1 MVNNMAD
8 FANVQIPAGYI
19 LDPKLKELVDK
30 LALRNP
36 THTYGGKGLNED
48 KLRNNSGSR
57 PRGERNLADPRADGL
72 GYLYRVNVHCG
83 TEFLGSIALDIRYG
97 RSSGSEIV
105 YALSSW
111 RIQNERGSQNMTR
124 TSKLD
129 SALRAAKA
137 AFVPQNVEE
146 LMDKTE
152 SVTTMAFTQSV
163 ADLKRPITHGAFV
176 KNFARLQQYAFYLI
190 SGEDIPPEIKQEVES
205 IMTSEKYKT
214 AMAEYELAK
223 RMDGVQMRALR
234 VHNGGYLMR
243 VDEDPNVSVVKHLA
257 YEELPDKV
265 QSNLAVLQLMQD
277 GELVYDVGFRL
288 NPDCFLIPRN

>member
-1 MVNNMAD
+1 MAD

-48 KLRNNSGSR
+48 KLRNNSGLR
-57 PRGERNLADPRADGL
+57 PRGARGLTEPRDDGL
-72 GYLYRVNVHCG
+72 RYLYRVNVLCG
-83 TEFLGSIALDIRYG
+83 TEFLGSIALDLRYG
-97 RSSGSEIV
+97 RTSGSEIV

-137 AFVPQNVEE
+137 AFIPQNLEE

-152 SVTTMAFTQSV
+152 SVTLGAFTQSV
-163 ADLKRPITHGAFV
+163 ADLKRPITHGSFV
-176 KNFARLQQYAFYLI
+176 KNFTRLQQYAFYLI
-190 SGEDIPPEIKQEVES
+190 SGVDIPPEIKQEVEN

-214 AMAEYELAK
+214 AIAEYELAN
-223 RMDGVQMRALR
+223 RMNDVAMQAVRL
-234 VHNGGYLMR
+234 HNGGYLMR
-243 VDEDPNVSVVKHLA
+243 VDESPNVSVVKCLS
-257 YEELPDKV
+257 YEELPEKM

-277 GELVYDVGFRL
+277 SELVCDVGFRF

>member
-1 MVNNMAD
+1 MVNNMN
-8 FANVQIPAGYI
+8 FINVQTPPGYI
-19 LDPKLKELVDK
+19 IDPKLKELVDK

-36 THTYGGKGLNED
+36 THTYGGKGWNED
-48 KLRNNSGSR
+48 KLQNNSGLR

-72 GYLYRVNVHCG
+72 RYLYRVNVHCG
-83 TEFLGSIALDIRYG
+83 TEFLGAIALDIRYG
-97 RSSGSEIV
+97 RTSGSEIV

-137 AFVPQNVEE
+137 AFVPQNVDE
-146 LMDKTE
+146 LMHKTE
-152 SVTTMAFTQSV
+152 GATLGAFTQAI
-163 ADLKRPITHGAFV
+163 ADLKRPITHGSLV
-176 KNFARLQQYAFYLI
+176 RNFTDLQQYAFYLI
-190 SGEDIPPEIKQEVES
+190 SGGDIPPEIKQEVEN

-214 AMAEYELAK
+214 AIAEYELAK
-223 RMDGVQMRALR
+223 RMGGVQMRALR

-243 VDEDPNVSVVKHLA
+243 IDESPNVSVVKCLS
-257 YEELPDKV
+257 YEELPEKM